1 METKGLFDLTAF
13 ESAGAGEEVETNI
26 LDMPITESE
35 AEFDTKSPASPTE
48 HIDPDCSGEKDV
60 AKKPAET
67 PTAKPADGE
76 MGPVNANSQPE
87 APTAKPYDAN
97 SISVPSGV
105 TMTASEY
112 NDALKRLQQSFK
124 EAAEITELLQH
135 ITVIEEATA
144 TEEEQ
149 AAMKLMTEMAE
160 TKPVQFNEWV
170 CSTTGCIFDTLK
182 KAAEKK
188 EIDIEKEK
196 AWKAALKDTEVIAE
210 KLDDLAKQVQELGSK
225 AGKDVKG
232 KVDRV
237 KAMFTKVVCADCE
250 KKDK

>member
-1 METKGLFDLTAF
+1 MNKTMFELNLFEQAETKDVLDTPIEEGTQEF
-13 ESAGAGEEVETNI
+13 E
-26 LDMPITESE
+26 
-35 AEFDTKSPASPTE
+35 TKSPASPTE
-48 HIDPDCSGEKDV
+48 HIDKDCSGEKDV
-60 AKKPAET
+60 AAKPAEK
-67 PTAKPADGE
+67 PAAKPADGE
-76 MGPVNANSQPE
+76 MGPVNAQTQAE

-97 SISVPSGV
+97 SVSIPGKV
-105 TMTASEY
+105 TMTADQY
-112 NDALKRLQQSFK
+112 NQAITQLQKSFK
-124 EAAEITELLQH
+124 EGAELLAVLQGAEI
-135 ITVIEEATA
+135 IEEEKA
-144 TEEEQ
+144 TEDEQ

-160 TKPVQFNEWV
+160 TKPTQFNEWV